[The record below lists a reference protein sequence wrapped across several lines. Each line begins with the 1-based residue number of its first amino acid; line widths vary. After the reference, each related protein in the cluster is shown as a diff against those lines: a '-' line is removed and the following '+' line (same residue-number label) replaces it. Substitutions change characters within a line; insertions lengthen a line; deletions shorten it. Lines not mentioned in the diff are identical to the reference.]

1 MNNVASLSFLKRE
14 IHRFFKVWTQTLFSP
29 VMNAALYMLVFGL
42 SFSKVLSEFVGYS
55 YLEFLIPGLMAMSAL
70 NNALQNSAS
79 SIMSS
84 KFQNDLQDLRVV
96 PLSVAQIIFGYVGGS
111 LTRAFVCAFMVFLV
125 GNLFVLIQQG
135 HAFGV
140 DRPLVLLLFLFLGA
154 IFFSCIGIWAAFRA
168 RSFDE
173 IGAVTQFIVMPLIYL
188 GGVFYSIDRLP
199 EFWQRVS
206 LFNPLVYFINGIRW
220 GVMGEGDFSV
230 GICLALSLVFV
241 SLSLGMAWRGVSHG
255 NYFRF

>member
-1 MNNVASLSFLKRE
+1 MNRVSTLSFLKRE
-14 IHRFFKVWTQTLFSP
+14 IHRFIKVWTQTLFSP

-42 SFSKVLSEFVGYS
+42 SLSKVMTEFVGYS

-96 PLSVAQIIFGYVGGS
+96 PLSIPEILVGYIGGS
-111 LTRAFVCAFMVFLV
+111 LARAFVCALMVYLV
-125 GNLFVLIQQG
+125 GNVFVGIQTG
-135 HAFGV
+135 HAFIV
-140 DRPLVLLLFLFLGA
+140 QQPLILILFLLLGG
-154 IFFSCIGIWAAFRA
+154 IFFSCVGIWAAFRA

-199 EFWQRVS
+199 EFWQKVS

-220 GVMGEGDFSV
+220 GVMGQGDFSV
-230 GICLALSLVFV
+230 EICFGLSLLFV
-241 SLSLGMAWRGVSHG
+241 LISLAMAWRGVRRG